1 MGSGSTHLTHCQ
13 FMTPR
18 LPVFP
23 ADKRFGVRM
32 IWLPREEFFEVPE
45 KQESSMSTFIPTA
58 QNFER
63 KWFVID
69 ASGKTLGRLA
79 TQAASVLA
87 GKNNP
92 SYTPYID
99 TGDHIIVVNAEKI
112 QLTGLKA
119 QQKLYRRYTGF
130 PGGLREESF
139 TKLLARR
146 PEAIIEQAIKGML
159 PKSKMG
165 RQMGTKLKVYRG
177 TEHPHQ
183 AQAPVALAIK

>member
-1 MGSGSTHLTHCQ
+1 
-13 FMTPR
+13 
-18 LPVFP
+18 
-23 ADKRFGVRM
+23 
-32 IWLPREEFFEVPE
+32 
-45 KQESSMSTFIPTA
+45 MSTFVPTA

-92 SYTPYID
+92 MYTPYID

-146 PEAIIEQAIKGML
+146 PEKIIEEAVKGML
-159 PKSKMG
+159 PKTKMG
-165 RQMGTKLKVYRG
+165 RQMATKLKVYRG
-177 TEHPHQ
+177 SEHPHQ
-183 AQAPVALAIK
+183 AQSPQPFVLVK

>member
-1 MGSGSTHLTHCQ
+1 
-13 FMTPR
+13 
-18 LPVFP
+18 
-23 ADKRFGVRM
+23 
-32 IWLPREEFFEVPE
+32 
-45 KQESSMSTFIPTA
+45 MSTFVPTA

-79 TQAASVLA
+79 TQAASILA

-92 SYTPYID
+92 MYTPYID

-119 QQKLYRRYTGF
+119 HQKLYRRYTGF

-177 TEHPHQ
+177 NEHPHQ
-183 AQAPVALAIK
+183 AQAPVALATK

>member
-1 MGSGSTHLTHCQ
+1 
-13 FMTPR
+13 
-18 LPVFP
+18 
-23 ADKRFGVRM
+23 
-32 IWLPREEFFEVPE
+32 
-45 KQESSMSTFIPTA
+45 MSTFVPTA

-92 SYTPYID
+92 MYTPYID

-146 PEAIIEQAIKGML
+146 PEKIIEEAVKGML
-159 PKSKMG
+159 PKTKMG
-165 RQMGTKLKVYRG
+165 RQMATKLKVYRG
-177 TEHPHQ
+177 NEHPHQ
-183 AQAPVALAIK
+183 AQSPVAFAGK

>member
-1 MGSGSTHLTHCQ
+1 
-13 FMTPR
+13 
-18 LPVFP
+18 
-23 ADKRFGVRM
+23 
-32 IWLPREEFFEVPE
+32 
-45 KQESSMSTFIPTA
+45 MSTFIPTA

-87 GKNNP
+87 GKHNP
-92 SYTPYID
+92 MYTPYID

-146 PEAIIEQAIKGML
+146 PEKIIEEAVKGML
-159 PKSKMG
+159 PKTKMG

-177 TEHPHQ
+177 NEHPHQ
-183 AQAPVALAIK
+183 AQSPVAFATK

>member
-1 MGSGSTHLTHCQ
+1 
-13 FMTPR
+13 
-18 LPVFP
+18 
-23 ADKRFGVRM
+23 
-32 IWLPREEFFEVPE
+32 
-45 KQESSMSTFIPTA
+45 MSTFIPTA

-92 SYTPYID
+92 MYTPYID

-146 PEAIIEQAIKGML
+146 PEKIIEEAVKGML
-159 PKSKMG
+159 PKTKMG

-177 TEHPHQ
+177 NEHPHQ
-183 AQAPVALAIK
+183 AQMPVALASK

>member
-1 MGSGSTHLTHCQ
+1 
-13 FMTPR
+13 
-18 LPVFP
+18 
-23 ADKRFGVRM
+23 
-32 IWLPREEFFEVPE
+32 
-45 KQESSMSTFIPTA
+45 MSTFIPTA

-92 SYTPYID
+92 MYTPYID

-146 PEAIIEQAIKGML
+146 PEKIIEEAVKGML
-159 PKSKMG
+159 PKTKLG
-165 RQMGTKLKVYRG
+165 RQMATKLKVYRG
-177 TEHPHQ
+177 NEHPHQ
-183 AQAPVALAIK
+183 AQSPVAFAGK